1 MAQDTIIDS
10 WYGRQRDRK
19 EDMNRRKPIHSR
31 VACVFEAYSLD
42 WGVYCTWNRLKKWW
56 L

>member
-19 EDMNRRKPIHSR
+19 EDMNRRKPVHSR
-31 VACVFEAYSLD
+31 AGPVFEA
-42 WGVYCTWNRLKKWW
+42 
-56 L
+56 